1 MSVAEEIRVRLE
13 GALTPIEFEIVDQS
27 HEHRGHAG
35 WRAAGETH
43 FHMRLVSEAFAG
55 QTRIARQRM
64 VHRAL
69 GGLLK
74 EKVHALSMDLRAPG
88 EA

>member
-13 GALTPIEFEIVDQS
+13 GALTPIELEIVDQS

-35 WRAAGETH
+35 WREGGETH

-69 GGLLK
+69 GGLL
-74 EKVHALSMDLRAPG
+74 EETVHALSMDLRAPG

>member
-13 GALTPIEFEIVDQS
+13 GALTPIELEIVDQS

-35 WRAAGETH
+35 WREGGETH

-74 EKVHALSMDLRAPG
+74 ETVHALSMDLRAPG